1 MIKNVAIV
9 SLSAGTIGEDFA
21 RHEVEIGVKRLRDF
35 GLNVKFMPNAMKGI
49 KYVKSHPEDR
59 ASDLLQAFSDPDIDM
74 ILCAI
79 GGDDTYRLLPYL
91 FEQEELA
98 HVVSQKVFLGFSDT
112 TINHL
117 MLHKV
122 GLKTFY
128 GQSFLADVCELDTNM
143 LPYTKQYFDEL
154 IETGMIK

>member
-35 GLNVKFMPNAMKGI
+35 GLNVQFMPHAMKGI
-49 KYVKSHPEDR
+49 EYVKSHPEDR

-79 GGDDTYRLLPYL
+79 GGD
-91 FEQEELA
+91 E
-98 HVVSQKVFLGFSDT
+98 SSD
-112 TINHL
+112 
-117 MLHKV
+117 
-122 GLKTFY
+122 
-128 GQSFLADVCELDTNM
+128 A
-143 LPYTKQYFDEL
+143 P
-154 IETGMIK
+154 